1 MAAQPITQNTE
12 PTSGSVQDGPIWGYH
27 FVPNQ
32 PVSSITSEA
41 AIEFLT
47 APGPGLA
54 NEFLW
59 LHFSLS
65 NTGSEPWLRRYL
77 TLPDSFYE
85 SLHSDVDATRLE
97 QDADSLVARIH
108 DNTRDTDFEPFA
120 EDGVDGRDRS
130 SWAQLEVH
138 IFQELLARDAR
149 YLPQA
154 SRWARV
160 LAQVKQMAL
169 GGEDPAAITRR
180 LREAR
185 AELWG

>member
-1 MAAQPITQNTE
+1 M
-12 PTSGSVQDGPIWGYH
+12 
-27 FVPNQ
+27 
-32 PVSSITSEA
+32 
-41 AIEFLT
+41 
-47 APGPGLA
+47 
-54 NEFLW
+54 
-59 LHFSLS
+59 
-65 NTGSEPWLRRYL
+65 
-77 TLPDSFYE
+77 
-85 SLHSDVDATRLE
+85 
-97 QDADSLVARIH
+97 
-108 DNTRDTDFEPFA
+108 
-120 EDGVDGRDRS
+120 DGRDRA

-169 GGEDPAAITRR
+169 GGEDPAAITQR